1 MKKLV
6 DYIPELSMCV
16 RCGTC
21 RSTCPTVI
29 ALGRETASARGKLT
43 LIDAYLNS
51 EIGLSDTFVKHIS
64 ECLLCGACRQSCP
77 NNIPVPEII
86 MAARAEVVNA
96 RGLPLITSAI
106 MKGLRE
112 PDGFVGKTIKLV
124 SFAQRALF
132 KDAPSAGGLQSRL
145 PLPYIQDERLVPPL
159 AKRFFM
165 DIVKGTSAG
174 HPEFISGFKTKPES
188 GNPGRMLIQVQH
200 RVRDD
205 AAGNDRNGCSGGR
218 PAKVGF
224 FAGCLINYVM
234 PDLGISS
241 LKVLIKAGADVI
253 VPQGQTCCGM
263 PAVSMGDFDDAK
275 ALAVKNLEVFE
286 SHDLDFITTS
296 CATCTDG
303 LKIKFRKLLEDE
315 GPEMKRRVDAFCN
328 KVRDISDLLVNELKL
343 PASMSGLSN
352 QAQGTVVTYHDPC
365 HLRRGLG
372 IKDEP
377 RELIETAGFRIQEM
391 KHPCRCCG
399 LGGSF
404 SITNY
409 EISSEINMLK
419 AEDINSTGAEIAA
432 TACPGCMVQ
441 MRDGLHRTDSEV
453 RVKHIIEL
461 LAEKIVGSAWGSG
474 L

>member
-1 MKKLV
+1 MKNLT
-6 DYIPELSMCV
+6 DYIPELAMCV

-29 ALGRETASARGKLT
+29 TIGRETASARGKLS
-43 LIDAYLNS
+43 LIDAYING
-51 EIGLSDTFVKHIS
+51 EIALSDTFIKHIS

-77 NNIPVPEII
+77 NKIPVPDII
-86 MAARAEVVNA
+86 MAARAEIIGD

-112 PDGFVGKTIKLV
+112 PDGFVGKTLKLA

-132 KDAPSAGGLQSRL
+132 KDSSKAGGMQSRL

-159 AKRFFM
+159 AKEFFLNM
-165 DIVKGTSAG
+165 VKEKSIMELPLNHPFSKGEISSPPFRKGWAG
-174 HPEFISGFKTKPES
+174 GFESGFS
-188 GNPGRMLIQVQH
+188 
-200 RVRDD
+200 
-205 AAGNDRNGCSGGR
+205 SR
-218 PAKVGF
+218 PAPKVAF

-234 PDLGISS
+234 PDIGLAS
-241 LKVLIKAGADVI
+241 LKVLEKSGASVV

-263 PAVSMGDFDDAK
+263 PALSMGDFEDAK
-275 ALAVKNLEVFE
+275 ALALKNLEVFE
-286 SHDLDFITTS
+286 AHEVDFITTS

-303 LKIKFRKLLEDE
+303 LKNKFRQLLEDD
-315 GPEMKRRVDAFCN
+315 GPEMKRRVDVFCS
-328 KVRDISDLLVNELKL
+328 KIRDITDLLVNELKL
-343 PASMSGLSN
+343 PEVISGRDN
-352 QAQGTVVTYHDPC
+352 HAQGVVVTYHDPC

-377 RELIETAGFRIQEM
+377 RELIETAGFRIKEM

-409 EISSEINMLK
+409 ELSKEINMLK
-419 AEDINSTGAEIAA
+419 AEDIEGTGAEIAA
-432 TACPGCMVQ
+432 TACPGCIVQ
-441 MRDGLHRTDSEV
+441 IRDGLHRADSKV
-453 RVKHIIEL
+453 RVKHVIEL
-461 LAEKIVGSAWGSG
+461 LAEQIAQE
-474 L
+474 